1 MTIPMNAAGQA
12 AFDVFYKI
20 AKRVYARAQE
30 AVDAYTAENC
40 PGCITKAERHED
52 GRYKRDI
59 QTPDGRVRTISYNY
73 ETREV
78 EAA

>member
-20 AKRVYARAQE
+20 AKRVYERAQE
-30 AVDAYTAENC
+30 AVDAYAAENC
-40 PGCITKAERHED
+40 PDYITTAERHEN
-52 GRYKRDI
+52 GRYMRVI
-59 QTPDGRVRTISYNY
+59 QTADGESRTISYDY
-73 ETREV
+73 ETKEI